1 MRSHDDPAVDRV
13 IVYQVVRDQVVVG
26 LAGIVADEYP
36 SGVAKD
42 DVVGHDRMIDSGQMD
57 SLAAVVVF
65 TGFERRQARTRERR
79 NYQTLVIIEY
89 PVTHDGDSG
98 GVGDQD
104 SFEFGILHLKPSHH
118 NDGKAR
124 IIDTVDVDTVGQAG
138 SVDGSGAAACPDQR
152 QRLPNHDIFF
162 ACAHCHFDGVIGR
175 SGRDGG
181 VDTGKTPGCAAGIHA
196 QVARIIDT
204 VDVDTVGQAGSVDGS
219 GAAAIDAAGL

>member
-1 MRSHDDPAVDRV
+1 MRSHDAPAVVRV

-42 DVVGHDRMIDSGQMD
+42 DVVSHDRMIDSGQMD

-89 PVTHDGDSG
+89 PATHDGDSG

-124 IIDTVDVDTVGQAG
+124 IIDTVDVDTVAQAG
-138 SVDGSGAAACPDQR
+138 SVGGGGAAACPR
-152 QRLPNHDIFF
+152 AF
-162 ACAHCHFDGVIGR
+162 CHFDGVIGR

-196 QVARIIDT
+196 QVAAT
-204 VDVDTVGQAGSVDGS
+204 ADGHIPM
-219 GAAAIDAAGL
+219 AAASESVMNPFRAAAGIPFELSMFMLT

>member
-104 SFEFGILHLKPSHH
+104 SFDFGILHLNPPPPQRWQGQDYRYRRCRHRWPS
-118 NDGKAR
+118 
-124 IIDTVDVDTVGQAG
+124 
-138 SVDGSGAAACPDQR
+138 R
-152 QRLPNHDIFF
+152 QRRWRWCRCLPPCPLPLLRGHL
-162 ACAHCHFDGVIGR
+162 GR
-175 SGRDGG
+175 RPRGG
-181 VDTGKTPGCAAGIHA
+181 GGDWKNN
-196 QVARIIDT
+196 
-204 VDVDTVGQAGSVDGS
+204 
-219 GAAAIDAAGL
+219 

>member
-79 NYQTLVIIEY
+79 NCQTLVIIEY
-89 PVTHDGDSG
+89 PVTHDGDFWRRRRPG
-98 GVGDQD
+98 FLRIWHFAPETLPPQRWQGQD
-104 SFEFGILHLKPSHH
+104 YRYRRCRHRWPS
-118 NDGKAR
+118 
-124 IIDTVDVDTVGQAG
+124 
-138 SVDGSGAAACPDQR
+138 R
-152 QRLPNHDIFF
+152 QRRWRWCRCLP
-162 ACAHCHFDGVIGR
+162 R
-175 SGRDGG
+175 SA
-181 VDTGKTPGCAAGIHA
+181 TTPSQSRHLLC
-196 QVARIIDT
+196 T
-204 VDVDTVGQAGSVDGS
+204 CP
-219 GAAAIDAAGL
+219 LPL